1 MRLLK
6 WTYAALALL
15 MMQSCLSGSYEGVAN
30 DLFDQ
35 GEKVPV
41 NVEVGDPS
49 GGILIRQDSP
59 TKGFGPIDNISQVE
73 GKDIY
78 VYAFRN
84 DMFTSYAK
92 TSVADNVNTLVDG
105 SIDRKGSLA
114 GKKARTTGS
123 MSLDWVESS
132 TGLYY
137 HSSDMKHVPYE
148 FYAYYLDDLQVP
160 DSDYTRTDDA
170 VSLKVQI
177 DGRTDLMSAKAELLQ
192 EQLENCPEE
201 EREYARE
208 YSYSYYTAIRNI
220 HPRFYL
226 KHHLARFEFELLPG
240 HTPGGAAVVQVVS
253 VKVESKYKADF
264 VVAEKSHPS
273 QLGLRFED
281 EYTTFTLAEPDGS
294 PIPEDKYSISTLP
307 NSVGSPESIPI
318 GGSLL
323 LAPQDEAFTAYIKLR
338 GVKEDGKVYEMEN
351 QVKITYDNDGDS
363 QMFAAGN
370 KYKVKFPIYGVTNV
384 SASVTMEKWTDG
396 GNLDVDTEN
405 DKPNLTNN

>member
-1 MRLLK
+1 
-6 WTYAALALL
+6 
-15 MMQSCLSGSYEGVAN
+15 V
-30 DLFDQ
+30 
-35 GEKVPV
+35 
-41 NVEVGDPS
+41 
-49 GGILIRQDSP
+49 
-59 TKGFGPIDNISQVE
+59 
-73 GKDIY
+73 
-78 VYAFRN
+78 
-84 DMFTSYAK
+84 
-92 TSVADNVNTLVDG
+92 VDG
-105 SIDRKGSLA
+105 YASRIHYTSEWIIQNSNRGY
-114 GKKARTTGS
+114 
-123 MSLDWVESS
+123 MNEF
-132 TGLYY
+132 
-137 HSSDMKHVPYE
+137 SSDLGKP
-148 FYAYYLDDLQVP
+148 LDQTFSYMSTHS
-160 DSDYTRTDDA
+160 DSY
-170 VSLKVQI
+170 K
-177 DGRTDLMSAKAELLQ
+177 
-192 EQLENCPEE
+192 QLENCPEE

-220 HPRFYL
+220 RPRFYL
-226 KHHLARFEFELLPG
+226 KHHLARFEFELFPG

-351 QVKITYDNDGDS
+351 QVKITYDSDGDS

>member
-1 MRLLK
+1 MRILR

-15 MMQSCLSGSYEGVAN
+15 MLQSCLSGSYEGVAN
-30 DLFDQ
+30 DFFDQ

-41 NVEVGDPS
+41 EVEVGDPS
-49 GGILIRQDSP
+49 GGILHRQDSQ
-59 TKGFGPIDNISQVE
+59 TKGSGPIDNIMQVE

-92 TSVADNVNTLVDG
+92 TSAKDNINTLVDG
-105 SIDRKGSLA
+105 SIDRRGSLA

-123 MSLDWVESS
+123 MYLDWAESATS
-132 TGLYY
+132 LYY

-148 FYAYYLDDLQVP
+148 FYAYYLDGLQVQ

-170 VSLKVQI
+170 VTIKVQI
-177 DGRTDLMSAKAELLQ
+177 DGRSDLMSAKAELLEQ
-192 EQLENCPEE
+192 QLENCPEE

-208 YSYSYYTAIRNI
+208 YTYSYFTAIRNI
-220 HPRFYL
+220 HPRFYF
-226 KHHLARFEFELLPG
+226 KHHLARFEFEIMPG
-240 HTPGGAAVVQVVS
+240 YAQGEGQEVHVVS
-253 VKVESKYKADF
+253 VKVYSKYKAEF

-281 EYTTFTLAEPDGS
+281 EYACFTLTEPDGS
-294 PIPEDKYSISTLP
+294 PIPENKYLVSTVSSSGAASTP
-307 NSVGSPESIPI
+307 IPI
-318 GGSLL
+318 GGGLL
-323 LAPQDEAFTAYIKLR
+323 LAPQNEALVALVKLR
-338 GVKEDGKVYEMEN
+338 EKRSDGKVYEFEN
-351 QVKITYDNDGDS
+351 KVNITYDNPGES
-363 QMFAAGN
+363 NMFAAGN

-384 SASVTMEKWTDG
+384 SANVTLEKWAEG
-396 GNLDVDTEN
+396 GNLNVDAEN